1 MHFVNGGT
9 GMTLQDYELLIT
21 TMEEIA
27 SLDRGIKNLENK
39 ITRANSQIVK
49 DEGKTRTCSIKLDSW
64 KQIEE
69 PNTDKP
75 ELNEFDLQEMNENI
89 ARCKSQIKEHKNR
102 LKDYD
107 KDIKALE
114 YTYPKWI
121 SPDFDMSW
129 KKPTYTWLGTIIL
142 SMLILGGLSVYSPST
157 LESLPKVADKCSP
170 EDLEAYQIDYIEC
183 DTWHNAMDFWGIT
196 VFGLGFVLFFFAIA
210 RRYSIMATYKD
221 EKEIIDANVYS
232 RKQSIRSDKER
243 INHEKESIML
253 LNSDYERS
261 KQLWIKEQKEYDSG
275 LMKIQQLEDEIKA
288 LGKSI
293 DSKRLKVIEHQS
305 EIEKS
310 KQNILKA
317 LESVAYLTPHSSKL

>member
-1 MHFVNGGT
+1 
-9 GMTLQDYELLIT
+9 MTLQDYELLIT
-21 TMEEIA
+21 TMEEIV
-27 SLDRGIKNLENK
+27 SLDRGIKNLGNK

-49 DEGKTRTCSIKLDSW
+49 DEGKTRTCSRKLDSW

-114 YTYPKWI
+114 DTYPKWI
-121 SPDFDMSW
+121 SPDFDVSW
-129 KKPTYTWLGTIIL
+129 KKPIYTWLGIIIL
-142 SMLILGGLSVYSPST
+142 SMLILYVLSLHLPST
-157 LESLPKVADKCSP
+157 LEYLPKVADKCSL
-170 EDLEAYQIDYIEC
+170 EDLEAYQQDYIEC
-183 DTWHNAMDFWGIT
+183 DTWHNAVDFWDIT
-196 VFGLGFVLFFFAIA
+196 TFRLGFVLLLFAIA

-232 RKQSIRSDKER
+232 RKQSIRSRKER